1 MDVSLINLILQIGTI
16 IGGTAGAIS
25 VFFVARKKTMAELQA
40 STINTM
46 QQNIEAQKTRI
57 ETLETKQGELEK
69 ENYGLR
75 TTIETILK
83 ENYSL
88 RTKIET
94 ILAALLKRGI
104 HVTIDGEM
112 VVISGNIAHPL
123 DAIAKPRKPAKSKT
137 TTVTVQEKEQ
147 TDHV

>member
-1 MDVSLINLILQIGTI
+1 MDIGVINLILNIAGI
-16 IGGTAGAIS
+16 VGGAVGAIS
-25 VFFVARKKTMAELQA
+25 VFFTARKKGIAEIQN
-40 STINTM
+40 STITAM
-46 QQNIEAQKTRI
+46 QQQIEAQKGRI

-104 HVTIDGEM
+104 HVTIDNEM
-112 VVISGNIAHPL
+112 VVISGITHDTPA
-123 DAIAKPRKPAKSKT
+123 RKRPAKSKT

-147 TDHV
+147 TDNA